1 MKVALVLIQNGLL
14 AHGLR
19 VLSSC
24 LKEAG
29 HETELLFVMA
39 SFDAS
44 LYEKKLDSVIDKV
57 SDADI
62 VGISVM
68 SNLVPLSRRLS
79 RRLREEAGKTVIWGG
94 AHPTVM
100 PEECIREA
108 DYVFRGEAEVSLVRL
123 LDYLEDG
130 GDPSTADIPG
140 VCTARHAGMTE
151 NVPPAPRAE
160 NLDAFPLPDI
170 DLSSQYYVPVDE
182 CDIRRVTPEIFRQHE
197 APKGAYGLMVTRGCV
212 YACSYCI
219 NSFLN
224 TLHGG
229 VSRLRYR
236 SAGKVIEEIEQA
248 RALLGIQSVRID
260 DDAFMM
266 MPLERIREFAE
277 LYSKRIGLPIYNFGA
292 SLLDISQE
300 KMRILVDAGM
310 VYMRVG
316 IQSASES
323 TRRMYNRRGSVEQMR
338 EAMTTVEKFM
348 PSMEPLSYDIIVDN
362 PWEPDVEYAR
372 TLRFLARLKKP
383 YRLFVYALTFFP
395 GTPLFERAVEEGL
408 VSDIERDVYGKAYF
422 FIKDTYLNQ
431 LLFLLRELAREGRPF
446 PPLLMDILTSR
457 LLLDTFIGKKLCV
470 LLKLL
475 IKVVRRCVRVERQD
489 DLAGGII
496 LRILTE

>member
-1 MKVALVLIQNGLL
+1 
-14 AHGLR
+14 
-19 VLSSC
+19 
-24 LKEAG
+24 
-29 HETELLFVMA
+29 
-39 SFDAS
+39 
-44 LYEKKLDSVIDKV
+44 
-57 SDADI
+57 
-62 VGISVM
+62 
-68 SNLVPLSRRLS
+68 
-79 RRLREEAGKTVIWGG
+79 
-94 AHPTVM
+94 
-100 PEECIREA
+100 
-108 DYVFRGEAEVSLVRL
+108 
-123 LDYLEDG
+123 
-130 GDPSTADIPG
+130 
-140 VCTARHAGMTE
+140 
-151 NVPPAPRAE
+151 
-160 NLDAFPLPDI
+160 
-170 DLSSQYYVPVDE
+170 
-182 CDIRRVTPEIFRQHE
+182 
-197 APKGAYGLMVTRGCV
+197 
-212 YACSYCI
+212 
-219 NSFLN
+219 
-224 TLHGG
+224 
-229 VSRLRYR
+229 LRYR